1 MPTRYGRS
9 PWIDRFP
16 KSRVPSYPRYRGA
29 AAADV
34 AIVGGGLTGCIAA
47 YAFRSTGLKVVLLE
61 AETIGGSS
69 TGSAAGWISEDP
81 GVPFVHVEKTLGLRA
96 ARHAFEAWRR
106 SALDFIAL
114 LRRLDIKCSLEP
126 RTAVTIAGAPE
137 QASRLTREQKA
148 RKEAGL
154 ETPVLSAR
162 AVHGELAVASTGIRS
177 RDGATLDPYRACL
190 GLAAAAS
197 ERGAIIFE
205 HSPVQKITFTRRIA
219 DVHTEGG
226 SIRASRVVIATGRPT
241 ALFKSLARHF
251 WLRTAYLALTEPV
264 PARIR
269 RQLGT
274 RASVLRDFADPPH
287 IVRWMD
293 DDRLLITGADTDS
306 PPDQR
311 RDKMIV
317 QRTGQLMYELSTVYP
332 DISGILPDYGWHA
345 EYAKTAEGL
354 PYIGPHRNFPHH
366 LFVFGDSSHSLTG
379 AYLASRILLRHHSE
393 EVAAADQVFAFTR

>member
-126 RTAVTIAGAPE
+126 RTAVTIA
-137 QASRLTREQKA
+137 R
-148 RKEAGL
+148 
-154 ETPVLSAR
+154 
-162 AVHGELAVASTGIRS
+162 
-177 RDGATLDPYRACL
+177 
-190 GLAAAAS
+190 
-197 ERGAIIFE
+197 
-205 HSPVQKITFTRRIA
+205 
-219 DVHTEGG
+219 
-226 SIRASRVVIATGRPT
+226 
-241 ALFKSLARHF
+241 
-251 WLRTAYLALTEPV
+251 
-264 PARIR
+264 
-269 RQLGT
+269 
-274 RASVLRDFADPPH
+274 
-287 IVRWMD
+287 
-293 DDRLLITGADTDS
+293 
-306 PPDQR
+306 
-311 RDKMIV
+311 
-317 QRTGQLMYELSTVYP
+317 
-332 DISGILPDYGWHA
+332 
-345 EYAKTAEGL
+345 
-354 PYIGPHRNFPHH
+354 
-366 LFVFGDSSHSLTG
+366 
-379 AYLASRILLRHHSE
+379 SE
-393 EVAAADQVFAFTR
+393 ERRVGK